1 MKVQELAESFN
12 NSLLQSETSKTP
24 SVEDSHNNEDE
35 DLITMSCKRDYTFY
49 KSNQW
54 EEFVDKEL
62 ASIKI
67 LQPQIPH
74 KVHQPPTESCPPSG
88 NQCSYCRESAHNRNN
103 CPLIKFK
110 NKQQAEN
117 QTPANTSVPADPTG
131 GILVNSTVIGNFTVW
146 SFPSGISQST
156 ICGRMGSNACTLIT
170 LLIAKAYFTKRTLLQ
185 LSWSILIPLLGC
197 HYGLMHT
204 RW

>member
-1 MKVQELAESFN
+1 MLEGLYI
-12 NSLLQSETSKTP
+12 LQIKP
-24 SVEDSHNNEDE
+24 MGR
-35 DLITMSCKRDYTFY
+35 I
-49 KSNQW
+49 
-54 EEFVDKEL
+54 VDIEL